1 MFAVDRVHAAPSR
14 VRLVC
19 IGSTLVWLLVAGGSS
34 AWGQFDAKQS
44 AASPVEKF
52 GSGYA
57 EVEAA
62 VADFKQGD
70 LAACR
75 EKLVAARD
83 KHPQLPPA
91 DVMLTMLHLSA
102 GKTAPA
108 MSALDRA
115 VVNNSSDP
123 EAYIILA
130 DLALRDGQRTVADLG
145 YRQAQSLLST
155 FAADSPRA
163 KHLQLRVH
171 AGLASLHELR
181 EQYDLAEQQLES
193 WSQLDPTNPIPYGSL
208 GRIRFQL
215 KQYDKAREAFAKLS
229 EVEENAPPVELAMG
243 RLFHDAGLRDEAVKQ
258 MTAASAARPA
268 DVKVR
273 LFIAQWGLAG
283 GYTELAKENIA
294 AARKLDSDSPEAII
308 LAARLARIENEDE
321 KAETLLNQAVLR
333 SPNNFIATNELA
345 RVLGASSDEAK
356 RQTSL
361 QYALRNYAAHGKS
374 NNKSVASEAIVTYAW
389 SLLRNGRADDAF
401 KALSQVPDGS
411 TISAENAYLSGQ
423 IYAERGNKAAAIG
436 ALQAAVAAG
445 IEFPGR
451 AVATELLDKLSQP

>member
-1 MFAVDRVHAAPSR
+1 MFAFDRVHPAQSC
-14 VRLVC
+14 VRRVC
-19 IGSTLVWLLVAGGSS
+19 IGSTLVWLLVALEAS
-34 AWGQFDAKQS
+34 AWGQSDARELM
-44 AASPVEKF
+44 ASPGETF

-75 EKLVAARD
+75 EKLVAACN

-91 DVMLTMLHLSA
+91 HVMLAKLHLSA

-108 MSALDRA
+108 MAALDRA
-115 VVNNSSDP
+115 VVNNRSDP

-145 YRQAQSLLST
+145 YKEAQSLLST
-155 FAADSPRA
+155 LAADSPRA
-163 KHLQLRVH
+163 KHLQVRVY

-181 EQYDLAEQQLES
+181 QQYDLAEEQLES
-193 WSQLDPTNPIPYGSL
+193 WSQLDPTNPIPWGSL

-215 KQYDKAREAFAKLS
+215 KQYDKAREAFAKLG

-258 MTAASAARPA
+258 MTAAATARPT
-268 DVKVR
+268 DVKIR
-273 LFIAQWGLAG
+273 LFIAHWGLAG

-294 AARKLDSDSPEAII
+294 AARKLSSDSPEALI
-308 LAARLARIENEDE
+308 LAARLARLEHDNHRSEE
-321 KAETLLNQAVLR
+321 LLNQAVLR
-333 SPNNFIATNELA
+333 APNNFIATNELA
-345 RVLGASSDEAK
+345 RVLGASSDETK

-389 SLLRNGRADDAF
+389 SLLRNGRGDDAF
-401 KALSQVPDGS
+401 KALSLVPDGS

-436 ALQAAVAAG
+436 ALQAAIAAEV
-445 IEFPGR
+445 EFPGR
-451 AVATELLDKLSQP
+451 AAAVELLDKLSQP